1 MDDKCESQDTG
12 LFTMPSWLCRKSC
25 QNSKPYRKIFM
36 SASYAIFYLLRLT
49 VRLLPKR
56 KLLWLNLSQ
65 RYLFLATSTINLLH
79 FFFLNAIFFFF
90 FSGITSN
97 WSVIY
102 QYLRTMFP
110 TNLGEEKLRVIF
122 EQIHAVDSVYI
133 SIYIY
138 RSRKT
143 LNLVN

>member
-25 QNSKPYRKIFM
+25 QNSKPYSKIFM

-65 RYLFLATSTINLLH
+65 RYLFLATSTINLLY
-79 FFFLNAIFFFF
+79 FF
-90 FSGITSN
+90 FSKCNFLLFFFRNNVKLVGDLPISTYNVPHQLGWRKIKS
-97 WSVIY
+97 Y
-102 QYLRTMFP
+102 FRTNSCSRFC
-110 TNLGEEKLRVIF
+110 LHF
-122 EQIHAVDSVYI
+122 Y
-133 SIYIY
+133 IYIPI
-138 RSRKT
+138 KEDP
-143 LNLVN
+143 